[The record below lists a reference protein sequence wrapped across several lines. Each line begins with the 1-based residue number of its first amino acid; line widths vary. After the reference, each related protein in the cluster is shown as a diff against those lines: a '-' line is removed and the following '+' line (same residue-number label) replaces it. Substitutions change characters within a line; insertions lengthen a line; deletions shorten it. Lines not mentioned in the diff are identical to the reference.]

1 MKACTLAHRTLGLA
15 GSLVTA
21 LERWITPV
29 FDLGIRLHLAQV
41 FFRSGWLKLSDWS
54 GTLQLF
60 EYEYHVPLLPPPV
73 AAVMGTA
80 GELGLSTLLALG
92 LAGRFGAAGLSVVNV
107 MAVISFADL
116 SDLGLQDHLLWAVL
130 LLVIVFHG
138 PGKLSLDHWFNGK
151 LPVLCKDRVGDGYSR

>member
-1 MKACTLAHRTLGLA
+1 MKICSLLRRGLALARCLINWLERWLTPLFTLGL
-15 GSLVTA
+15 
-21 LERWITPV
+21 
-29 FDLGIRLHLAQV
+29 RLYVAQV
-41 FFRSGWLKLSDWS
+41 FFRSGWLKLSAWS
-54 GTLQLF
+54 STLELF
-60 EYEYHVPLLPPPV
+60 EYEYHVPLLPPPL

-116 SDLGLQDHLLWAVL
+116 SDLGFQDHVLWGML

-138 PGKLSLDHWFNGK
+138 PGRISLDHWINGK
-151 LPVLCKDRVGDGYSR
+151 LQETASPV